1 MSWLMLDVMFLV
13 VVSTAFGRP
22 MYGKWIIS
30 GRANGAREFEHDIE
44 SNVSIYLRRKNEST
58 ESPRMFWV
66 NILIKSLNLKKL
78 NLSPNFLAIRLG

>member
-1 MSWLMLDVMFLV
+1 MLDVMFLV

-58 ESPRMFWV
+58 ERV